1 MGHNI
6 NTFSELKA
14 EREKMQQE
22 AKDGLAKAKNSLSS
36 VRKEGKSVL
45 VNKVL
50 IPAGIAVV
58 AGYGLKKLVDYI
70 QSEDNVA
77 TDSVP
82 PGVSAAAPQATQR
95 ASSGNGFLSGI
106 NWPRLA
112 VQLVPFIISVGKKMY
127 EEGQL
132 PYFDPPEQEG

>member
-14 EREKMQQE
+14 EREKIERE
-22 AKDGLAKAKNSLSS
+22 AKDGLAKAKSSFNS
-36 VRKEGKSVL
+36 VRKESKSVL

-58 AGYGLKKLVDYI
+58 AGYGIKKLIDYI
-70 QSEDNVA
+70 ESDDEA
-77 TDSVP
+77 VP
-82 PGVSAAAPQATQR
+82 HTVRPTAQAAASSESDHST
-95 ASSGNGFLSGI
+95 SGNGLLSGI
-106 NWPRLA
+106 NWSRLA
-112 VQLVPFIISVGKKMY
+112 VQLIPFIFSVGKKMY

-132 PYFDPPEQEG
+132 PYFDPPEEG

>member
-70 QSEDNVA
+70 QSDDEA
-77 TDSVP
+77 APHSMRPTAQ
-82 PGVSAAAPQATQR
+82 AAA
-95 ASSGNGFLSGI
+95 SSKSDHSTSRNGLLSGI
-106 NWPRLA
+106 NWSRLA
-112 VQLVPFIISVGKKMY
+112 VQLIPFIFSVGKKMY

-132 PYFDPPEQEG
+132 PYFDAPEEEG